1 MNKTTNVITKL
12 KQEVWKEKL
21 AIRRLKESMVKYK
34 VAAITNPKALEKQT
48 YIKYENEIESTKLI
62 INGLELAIDFIS
74 TPSNNVKKENK

>member
-21 AIRRLKESMVKYK
+21 AIRRLKESMVKYE

-48 YIKYENEIESTKLI
+48 YIEYKNEIKSTKSI

-74 TPSNNVKKENK
+74 TPSNNVKGENK